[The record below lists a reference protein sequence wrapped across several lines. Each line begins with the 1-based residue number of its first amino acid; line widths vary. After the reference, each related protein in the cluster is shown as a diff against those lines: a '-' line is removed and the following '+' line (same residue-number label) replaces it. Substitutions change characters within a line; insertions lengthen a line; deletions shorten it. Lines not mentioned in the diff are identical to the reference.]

1 MNFIRSME
9 GAEVRFELK
18 YCERCG
24 GLFVRPQTADLL
36 YCGGCTSRFAA
47 LLEVAETSSPAS
59 SRKPRKPRL
68 IKGPKLRGQN
78 IQAAGQIQYLEGVG
92 VLEVRS

>member
-24 GLFVRPQTADLL
+24 GLFVRPQTADLV
-36 YCGGCTSRFAA
+36 YCGGCTSRLAA
-47 LLEVAETSSPAS
+47 LHEVETSSPAS

-78 IQAAGQIQYLEGVG
+78 IQAVGQIQYLEGT
-92 VLEVRS
+92 VLEVQL